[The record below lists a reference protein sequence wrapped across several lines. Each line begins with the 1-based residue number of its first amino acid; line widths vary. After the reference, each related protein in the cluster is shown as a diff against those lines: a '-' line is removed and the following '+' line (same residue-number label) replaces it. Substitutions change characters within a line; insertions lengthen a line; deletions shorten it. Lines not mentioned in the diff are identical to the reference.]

1 MAIEDEIPLTTPT
14 PVSVDLLDFDRDNP
28 RFTPDKEPDG
38 TTDEA
43 IIIQLNR
50 TADLGELIQSLG
62 FNGYIGI
69 EPMIVYESAQR
80 LVVLEGNRRLA
91 AIKCLRDKDLAKKC
105 GVSTPDNLPDGV
117 LASFRNILVYRVQ
130 DKDGAKNLIGF
141 KHINGPQAWD
151 AYAKALFALR
161 WLDAERAKHGGL
173 SLSDIAQ
180 RMGDKH
186 DTLHRM
192 VTAAYVIRQA
202 ESAEAYDLDERTK
215 KSFSF
220 SHLYTALAY
229 AEFTTYLGMERP
241 ARSADP
247 VIDPVPEEKLDEL
260 RRLLKWLY
268 GSKLDEIEP
277 VIQTQAKDLNRLKSV
292 ISHPAAL
299 RELTERGNLEDAVV
313 TATPR
318 SSLFASNI
326 VASAATLK
334 TSLETAPDYD
344 PETQPE
350 LLEFAMSC
358 SDRADAIIA
367 VMQRK
372 LSKAEKK

>member
-1 MAIEDEIPLTTPT
+1 MTQAKQLPLKKPS
-14 PVSVDLLDFDRDNP
+14 PAKVDLLDFDRENP
-28 RFTPDKEPDG
+28 RFTPDKEPEDA
-38 TTDEA
+38 TDEA

-69 EPMIVYESAQR
+69 EPMIVYEKSDR

-91 AIKCLRDKDLAKKC
+91 AIKCLRDKDLAKRC
-105 GVSTPDNLPDGV
+105 SVSTPESIPDEI
-117 LASFRNILVYRVQ
+117 LATFENILVYRVE

-151 AYAKALFALR
+151 AYAKALFAMR
-161 WLDAERAKHGGL
+161 WLDTEKSKSNGL
-173 SLSDIAQ
+173 SLSDIAR

-186 DTLHRM
+186 DTLQRM

-202 ESAEAYDLDERTK
+202 EDCKVYSLDERTK
-215 KSFSF
+215 KHFSF
-220 SHLYTALAY
+220 SHLYTALSY
-229 AEFTTYLGMERP
+229 PEYSTYIGMERTN
-241 ARSADP
+241 RNADP
-247 VIDPVPEEKLDEL
+247 SIRAVPEAKFIEL
-260 RRLLKWLY
+260 RQLLIWLY
-268 GSKLDEIEP
+268 GSKRDDVEP
-277 VIQTQAKDLNRLKSV
+277 VIQSQAKDLNRLKAVLAS
-292 ISHPAAL
+292 PAAV

-318 SSLFASNI
+318 ASLFATNI

-334 TSLETAPDYD
+334 ISLETASDYD

-350 LLEFAMSC
+350 LLEFAEIC
-358 SDRADAIIA
+358 SNRADGIIA
-367 VMQRK
+367 VMKRK
-372 LSKAEKK
+372 NDRAGKM